1 MKKISFYAL
10 ALVLAFTSCSEA
22 PKQNGETAEAPK
34 TVEEIKAMLPTLSDA
49 EKAAGFKVLFNG
61 LTPEGW
67 KVYQTDSSN
76 HWSITAGVL
85 STTGGHN
92 DLITKEEFENFE
104 LIFDWKVSKGG
115 NSGVFYMVQDEPK
128 KYINTY
134 ETGIEYQVIDDKNWP
149 DKLEEGQKAGAV
161 YDLYPPKVAAAKD
174 FDQWNTGKIICN
186 KGHIQYFIND
196 QMTADYIWN
205 SPDYKA
211 RFAKSKFKD
220 WDFAKKSKGHIALQD
235 HGQAVAYRNIKIKVL

>member
-1 MKKISFYAL
+1 MKKISFYVL
-10 ALVLAFTSCSEA
+10 ALFLAFTACSEA
-22 PKQNGETAEAPK
+22 PKKNGETAEAPK

-76 HWSITAGVL
+76 HWFITAGVL

-128 KYINTY
+128 KYLNTY
-134 ETGIEYQVIDDKNWP
+134 ETGIEYQVIDDKGWP

-161 YDLYPPKVAAAKD
+161 YDLYAPTVAAAKD
-174 FDQWNTGKIICN
+174 AGEWNTGKIICN
-186 KGHIQYFIND
+186 KGHIQHFVND
-196 QMTADYIWN
+196 QMTADYVWN

-220 WDFAKKSKGHIALQD
+220 WDFAKKYKGHIALQD
-235 HGQAVAYRNIKIKVL
+235 HGQAVSYRNIKIKVL

>member
-1 MKKISFYAL
+1 MKKISFYVL
-10 ALVLAFTSCSEA
+10 AFFLAFTSCSEA
-22 PKQNGETAEAPK
+22 PKQNGETTENAKAIE
-34 TVEEIKAMLPTLSDA
+34 TIKAALPTLSDA

-128 KYINTY
+128 KYVNTY
-134 ETGIEYQVIDDKNWP
+134 QTGIEYQIIDDKNW
-149 DKLEEGQKAGAV
+149 DGKLEEGQKAGAV
-161 YDLYPPKVAAAKD
+161 YDLYPPTVAGAKD
-174 FDQWNTGKIICN
+174 FDQWNSGKIISD
-186 KGHIQYFIND
+186 KGHIQHFIND
-196 QMTADYIWN
+196 KLVADYVWN

-220 WDFAKKSKGHIALQD
+220 WDFAKKAKGHIALQD